1 MSILESLALNWVQYQ
16 FSHGIEMT
24 TIRILL
30 FGWLLHSLLESLEG
44 ERRSGPLL
52 DPLLGQAQ
60 ARRGAHP

>member
-1 MSILESLALNWVQYQ
+1 MLIVEGLALNGVQYQ
-16 FSHGIEMT
+16 FIHDIEMT

-52 DPLLGQAQ
+52 GQAQ
-60 ARRGAHP
+60 ARRAAHP